1 LDALAQGIKHLITRI
16 SINAEKE
23 IAKKMQL
30 KLEEMQRDPYGV
42 WRNSHTNTAAITRK
56 AIGSPFN
63 RFKRK

>member
-1 LDALAQGIKHLITRI
+1 
-16 SINAEKE
+16 
-23 IAKKMQL
+23 MQL